1 MEGRK
6 KPFTTEVT
14 LGKPDESRYPIIC
27 RGLIDTGAARTSIDE
42 GLAQTLNLEP
52 AGWVR
57 VRSANGVQ
65 RRKLVWLQI
74 EVFNEDIDL
83 VASITDRSDLTCP
96 VLIGRDILHNVVL
109 RDTTY
114 LCARSNCHAL
124 WACKMVYPVRRGSRP
139 CGQ

>member
-1 MEGRK
+1 MKGRK

-52 AGWVR
+52 TGWVR

-83 VASITDRSDLTCP
+83 VASITDRSDLACP
-96 VLIGRDILHNVVL
+96 VLIGRDILHSWI
-109 RDTTY
+109 D
-114 LCARSNCHAL
+114 
-124 WACKMVYPVRRGSRP
+124 VRNAYYEEEE
-139 CGQ
+139 